1 MKEVMLTEGYTTRV
15 SAAVKKIMGLS
26 VLIPSEFILT
36 NHKAEQ
42 QRQRVERASK
52 RIASL
57 PPLDPVN

>member
-1 MKEVMLTEGYTTRV
+1 MEKVMLTEGYATRIA
-15 SAAVKKIMGLS
+15 AAVKKIMALP

-57 PPLDPVN
+57 PFRGWL